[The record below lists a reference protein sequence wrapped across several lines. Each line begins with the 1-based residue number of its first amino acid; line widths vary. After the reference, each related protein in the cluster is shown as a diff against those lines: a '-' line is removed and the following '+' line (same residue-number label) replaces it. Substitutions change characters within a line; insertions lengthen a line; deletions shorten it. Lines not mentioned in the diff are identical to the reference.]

1 MTAKALLAWILL
13 MSAAIVSA
21 GLSADPAG
29 LSPGPVVA
37 KINDLALTT
46 KAYRYFLNDARSN
59 VISEISR
66 KYGAALDDP
75 DLWEKKFEG
84 IKAGEMVKQQALN
97 AAIEYYALIA
107 KAAEL
112 GVTTSQAEP
121 LYGANMEAMKKNQ
134 TIYGPPVLTEPMVI
148 SKYVTEVL
156 KKGLQAKLVPGNL
169 ITEEEAKAYFDARP
183 ELHKKRMAIAIR
195 KIYLGYEAGN
205 KEAKKELMEGIL
217 KRIKAG
223 EDFVALADRYSEK
236 IIENPWVKHDRE
248 TGRQLIIPE
257 GFEDPFLR
265 KTFYDMEKGEIRG
278 VADNGKGF
286 YIVRCEEPQE
296 VEVGF
301 PEVRERL
308 IATLTRAKMNDILE
322 GVKKN
327 AKVAIN
333 QEVYDDITVN

>member
-21 GLSADPAG
+21 GISADPAG
-29 LSPGPVVA
+29 LSRGPVVA
-37 KINDLALTT
+37 KINGLELTT

-66 KYGAALDDP
+66 KHSATLDDP

-84 IKAGEMVKQQALN
+84 KKAGEMVKQQALN

-112 GVTTSQAEP
+112 GVTTGQDEP
-121 LYGANMEAMKKNQ
+121 LHGTNMQAMQKNQ
-134 TIYGPPVLTEPMVI
+134 TLYGPAELTEPMVI
-148 SKYVTEVL
+148 SKYVTEVV
-156 KKGLQAKLVPGNL
+156 KKGIQERLAPENL
-169 ITEEEAKAYFDARP
+169 LTEDKVKAYFDAHP
-183 ELHKKRMAIAIR
+183 ESHKRRLAVAIR
-195 KIYLGYEAGN
+195 KIYLGYETGN
-205 KEAKKELMEGIL
+205 KEEKKQLMEGIL
-217 KRIKAG
+217 KRVGAG
-223 EDFVALADRYSEK
+223 EDFAALAGQYSEK
-236 IIENPWVKHDRE
+236 IKENPWVKYDGE
-248 TGRQLIIPE
+248 TGRQLIIPR
-257 GFEDPFLR
+257 GVEDPFLR

-296 VEVGF
+296 VEVGL

-308 IATLTRAKMNDILE
+308 IATLTRAKMNDIVE
-322 GVKKN
+322 GLKTT
-327 AKVAIN
+327 AKVEII
-333 QEVYDDITVN
+333 QEVYDAVIIN